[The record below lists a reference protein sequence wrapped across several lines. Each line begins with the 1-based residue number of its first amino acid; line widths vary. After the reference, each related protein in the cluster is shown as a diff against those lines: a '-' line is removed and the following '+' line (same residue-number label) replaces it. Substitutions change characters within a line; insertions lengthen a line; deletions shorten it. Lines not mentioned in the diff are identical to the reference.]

1 MRQIGRL
8 EDETQ
13 ARRFGDFLHGRRI
26 ENQVDPASDG
36 GWDIWVL
43 DESQLEGAASL
54 FERFA
59 ARPDDPTFAEGTE
72 KGARHRQRDAQAT
85 VPKRARIVDG
95 RTAFYRPPIG
105 YGTLTTVLLFVS
117 VVVTLATHL
126 GTNDRIVSYL
136 SITHY
141 SVDGQRVQW
150 NAGLP
155 EVRRGQI
162 WRVFTPMFVHFGL
175 LHIFF
180 NMMWLRDLG
189 STIETRKGTWHLLM
203 LVLVISAI
211 SNLGQYFVS
220 GPTFGGMSGV
230 VFGLLGYIW
239 MQGKFDPAS
248 GLELHPQTVM
258 LMIGWFFL
266 GLTGMIGN
274 IANTAHGVGAV
285 VGIAWGFLAAQ
296 WAVRQRHHR

>member
-13 ARRFGDFLHGRRI
+13 ARRFGDFLYSRKI
-26 ENQVDPASDG
+26 ENQVEPTAQG
-36 GWDIWVL
+36 GWVLWVV
-43 DESQLEGAASL
+43 DESHLEEAVGL

-59 ARPDDPTFAEGTE
+59 ARPDDPMFVQGAGH
-72 KGARHRQRDAQAT
+72 GARQRHRDEQAHT
-85 VPKRARIVDG
+85 PKRARVVDA
-95 RTAFYRPPIG
+95 RTAFYKPAIG
-105 YGTLTTVLLFVS
+105 YGALTIALIVIS
-117 VVVTLATHL
+117 VVVTLVVLL
-126 GTNDRIVSYL
+126 GGNDRLRWLL
-136 SITHY
+136 SISEHFAMNQ
-141 SVDGQRVQW
+141 S
-150 NAGLP
+150 AEHLP
-155 EVRRGQI
+155 EIRHGQI
-162 WRVFTPMFVHFGL
+162 WRLFTPMFLHFGP
-175 LHIFF
+175 LHIIF
-180 NMMWLRDLG
+180 NMLWLRDLG
-189 STIETRKGTWHLLM
+189 SMIETRKGTWTLLA

-220 GPTFGGMSGV
+220 GPSFGGMSGV

-296 WAVRQRHHR
+296 WNLYHQHHR